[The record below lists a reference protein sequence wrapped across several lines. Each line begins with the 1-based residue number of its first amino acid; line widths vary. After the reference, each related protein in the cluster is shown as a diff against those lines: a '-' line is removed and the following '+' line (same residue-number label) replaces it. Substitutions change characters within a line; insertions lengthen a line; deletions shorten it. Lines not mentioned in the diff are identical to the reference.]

1 MSKSWEWRVFF
12 PAAQVPGTR
21 LEKYLESVL
30 SAENNSTLKAPRTDT
45 YVVVNNENL
54 VQGGDGIGVKHRGVL
69 GNMELKVRL
78 SKACDRRLKG
88 LEQWEKTVVGNISV
102 SDVLRTS
109 GLWTGSRGEGVSE
122 ADVVEG
128 TVSIT
133 KERRK
138 IKSILLRAAL
148 IIDKIDA
155 AVVTVQGTPKPC
167 IANGATDRPF
177 SQRWMSIS
185 IEGSKLKSTSKAIL
199 ESGLLEV
206 LEDFS
211 NSIGKTIIFGGYPTF
226 VETFLYKKDGSNH
239 GDKVCNARK
248 VNDFLASESKSK
260 KIAITQAAALAFEH
274 GFKLNGVFTQKVSS
288 DVPEQPVGN
297 EETFK
302 GALNRV
308 KNFTTVLEKD
318 TMYQDLLLALNT
330 TLSLVLRGSCKFTT
344 CVEGNFSYYDVAWIV
359 IRDLARENGICSFVR
374 RHVPKQVCTGINR
387 DK

>member
-12 PAAQVPGTR
+12 PAAQLPGTR

-88 LEQWEKTVVGNISV
+88 LEQWEKTVIGNISV
-102 SDVLRTS
+102 GDVLRTS

-199 ESGLLEV
+199 ESGLLGV

-211 NSIGKTIIFGGYPTF
+211 KSIGKTIIFGGYPRF
-226 VETFLYKKDGSNH
+226 VESFLHRKNASNH
-239 GDKVCNARK
+239 DA
-248 VNDFLASESKSK
+248 
-260 KIAITQAAALAFEH
+260 
-274 GFKLNGVFTQKVSS
+274 
-288 DVPEQPVGN
+288 
-297 EETFK
+297 
-302 GALNRV
+302 
-308 KNFTTVLEKD
+308 
-318 TMYQDLLLALNT
+318 
-330 TLSLVLRGSCKFTT
+330 
-344 CVEGNFSYYDVAWIV
+344 
-359 IRDLARENGICSFVR
+359 
-374 RHVPKQVCTGINR
+374 
-387 DK
+387 